1 MKIPRAKAS
10 LLVLIFLAL
19 TTFSIGDTLTTID
32 HKVYEGKM
40 VAFRYG
46 SIIFNIYKFGKYHS
60 RKNFPLSQIWKI
72 EFNAPKRTEMQSSF
86 EMESNYK
93 KWRRG
98 KRIRRIKLSGTQQW
112 LDTGI
117 TLKEGQEILFSASGS
132 IYINKKTQ
140 VFQTGELEVRWHK
153 LKPLPTQPTGALI
166 ARISE
171 AGSPFYV
178 GSNKT
183 PFQAPVA
190 GKLFLGIN
198 DFTMTDNSGEFLV
211 TIYY

>member
-1 MKIPRAKAS
+1 MNIPKAKVA
-10 LLVLIFLAL
+10 LLVLIILFV
-19 TTFSIGDTLTTID
+19 TSILQADTLTTID

-72 EFNAPKRTEMQSSF
+72 EFNAPRRIEMQSSF
-86 EMESNYK
+86 ETEANYK
-93 KWRRG
+93 KWRQG
-98 KRIRRIKLSGTQQW
+98 KKIKRITLKGDQNW

-132 IYINKKTQ
+132 IYINKKEQ
-140 VFQTGELEVRWHK
+140 VFQTGALEVKFHK
-153 LKPLPTQPTGALI
+153 RKSLPTQPTGALI

-171 AGSPFYV
+171 TGSPFYV

-183 PFQAPVA
+183 PFQVSLA

-198 DFTMTDNSGEFLV
+198 DYNFKDNTGEFLV